1 MLALVA
7 SQDGTLDPETA
18 RARSRPV
25 VLAQGAIHAGEI
37 EGKDAGFWVLRQLLA
52 GNGGQRL
59 PGVLSRV
66 TWVFVPVFN
75 VDGHERFGPYQ
86 RPNQNGPVEMGWR
99 VTAQNLNLNRD
110 YVKADAPEMAAMLG
124 LLRSWDPILYIDLHT
139 TDGADFQPDVAV
151 MIQPRHIGAAQLRPL
166 GESLSSRA
174 MAELR
179 QRGHLPVDFYP
190 SFVRTDDPSSGFAND
205 MAPPRFSTGYWP
217 LWNRFAVLVE
227 THSWK
232 PYAHRVRTTADV
244 LEVLLG
250 AAAADGPR
258 WMQAAQEA
266 DRLELQLGGTPL
278 ALDFEHGPRATRV
291 RFPGYAY
298 VQEPSAVSG
307 TLRTRYDPRRPT
319 VWDVPFYGD
328 VVDHRVVTVP
338 AGGYVVPPAQAELVL
353 GKLREHGLRALRLGK
368 DVRVSDAEVFRVTG
382 HTVRPEPYE
391 GRHPVEVKGD
401 WQPLP
406 QSAGLLLA
414 GSLIVP
420 TAQHGGRLA
429 VHLLEPLAPDSLLA
443 WGFFSAIFE
452 QKEYMEEYVAES
464 VAEQM
469 LSRDAALRG
478 EFLRK
483 LREEPAFA
491 RDPQARLNFFYR
503 RHASF
508 DSRQDLYPVLRLGHP
523 LPATDVASVR

>member
-7 SQDGTLDPETA
+7 SQDGTLDPDSA
-18 RARSRPV
+18 RTRNRPV
-25 VLAQGAIHAGEI
+25 VLAQGGIHAGEI
-37 EGKDAGFWVLRQLLA
+37 EGKDAGFWLLRQLLS
-52 GNGGQRL
+52 GGRL
-59 PGVLSRV
+59 PGVLGRV

-124 LLRSWDPILYIDLHT
+124 LLRSWDPILYVDLHT
-139 TDGADFQPDVAV
+139 TDGADFQPDVSV
-151 MIQPRHIGAAQLRPL
+151 MLQPRQIGAAPLRAL

-174 MAELR
+174 VAELR
-179 QRGHLPVDFYP
+179 QRGHKPTDFYP
-190 SFVRTDDPSSGFAND
+190 SFVRTDDPSSGFASD

-217 LWNRFAVLVE
+217 LWNRFAVLIE

-244 LEVLLG
+244 LETLLS
-250 AAAADGPR
+250 AAADDGKR
-258 WMQAAQEA
+258 WLQAAQEA
-266 DRLELQLGGTPL
+266 DRLDLQLGGTRL
-278 ALDFEHGPRATRV
+278 ALDFEHGPRATRIS
-291 RFPGYAY
+291 FPGYAW

-307 TLRTRYDPRRPT
+307 TLRTRYDPKRPM

-328 VVDHRVVTVP
+328 VVEHQVVTVP
-338 AGGYVVPPAQAELVL
+338 VGGYVVPPAQAELVL
-353 GKLREHGLRALRLGK
+353 GKLREHGLRALRLGIE
-368 DVRVSDAEVFRVTG
+368 VRVADAEVFRVTS

-391 GRHPVEVKGD
+391 GRHPVEVKGA

-406 QSAGLLLA
+406 ASASVLAA

-420 TAQHGGRLA
+420 TAQRGGKLA
-429 VHLLEPLAPDSLLA
+429 VHLLEPQGPDSLLA

-452 QKEYMEEYVAES
+452 QKEYMEEYVAET

-469 LSRDAALRG
+469 LAKDATLRG

-508 DSRQDLYPVLRLGHP
+508 DSRQDLYPVLRLNRP